1 MHLSLFYGISTFSV
15 TTRLAMLILFIYYL
29 DERHTPG
36 WVYNLIRYQVEG
48 TTTLALTLQQLC
60 TFLELEATFKNY
72 VKMQD
77 MDEEQQLISQA
88 NLKTKIKSLRV
99 KFLVGF
105 VLGSAYCI
113 LIPTLPYFREQETK
127 FNEKL
132 CIAFIFL
139 TIAVDLYGFIK
150 LSQIGWRLY
159 STFKDS
165 YNGTLQRETK
175 QILFYLG
182 IFAFEGILAI
192 FGSIFVLVRLNA
204 IANIIS
210 ELLEFL
216 TGVFVIYFL
225 AMIHVHNFQDS
236 GE

>member
-1 MHLSLFYGISTFSV
+1 
-15 TTRLAMLILFIYYL
+15 MLILFIYYL
-29 DERHTPG
+29 DERQTPG

-105 VLGSAYCI
+105 VLGSLYCI
-113 LIPTLPYFREQETK
+113 LIPTLPFFNDPKTK

-139 TIAVDLYGFIK
+139 TIAVDLYGFVK
-150 LSQIGWRLY
+150 LSQIGRRLY
-159 STFKDS
+159 LTFRDS

-175 QILFYLG
+175 QILTYLG
-182 IFAFEGILAI
+182 IFASEGLLAI
-192 FGSIFVLVRLNA
+192 CANCFLFVKLNSV
-204 IANIIS
+204 ANLIS

-216 TGVFVIYFL
+216 SGVFVIYFL
-225 AMIHVHNFQDS
+225 AMIHVHNFQSS